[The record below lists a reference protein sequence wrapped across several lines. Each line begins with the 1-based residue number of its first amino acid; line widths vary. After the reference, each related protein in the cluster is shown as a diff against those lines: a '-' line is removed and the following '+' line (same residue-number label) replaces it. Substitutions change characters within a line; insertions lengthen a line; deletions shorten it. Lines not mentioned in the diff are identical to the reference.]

1 MKMVLAY
8 TIADC
13 IEEDHLQGKYIIP
26 RVFGFKVVGNVAA
39 AVVKAVGEPK
49 EARRRSQFE

>member
-1 MKMVLAY
+1 MVLAY